1 MKITYNYLDKEF
13 KNPKNIISD
22 WKKLIKTTDF
32 TLGHKVEEFEKKISK
47 FLKIKYIISTNNGT
61 DALKLAL
68 KSIGIKNGDEVITV
82 CNSFYASAGAIVA
95 LGAKPVFVDCDE
107 RYQIDINSISKS
119 INKKTKAI
127 MPVHWG
133 GASPDMNKI
142 IKLAKKFKIKVVED
156 ACMGIGG
163 DVMGKSPGSFG
174 DISAFS
180 MHPLKSLNVMGD
192 GGFVG
197 TNNKLLFEWLK
208 KYRNHGMI
216 DRDRISIWGENFRL
230 QPLQAVVALN
240 QLKKLKKVIKI
251 RNQNAKFLDTE
262 LIKLESNIKIP
273 ERKKGFQE
281 TFALYMACFKKR
293 DQLRK
298 YLLKNGVETKIHY
311 PIPLH
316 LQKASKK
323 YNYKKKDFPISEKQS
338 KSLISIPVH
347 QYLNDKHMKYICDL
361 IKKFYKK
368 KNAFS

>member
-1 MKITYNYLDKEF
+1 MLIKYNYLDKEF
-13 KNPKNIISD
+13 KNPKDIFLD

-32 TLGHKVEEFEKKISK
+32 TLGHKVEEFESKIAK
-47 FLKIKYIISTNNGT
+47 FLDIKYIISTNNGT
-61 DALKLAL
+61 DALKLSL
-68 KSIGIKNGDEVITV
+68 KSLGIKNGDEVITV

-95 LGAKPVFVDCDE
+95 LGAKPVFVDSDE
-107 RYQIDINSISKS
+107 RYQININLIEKK
-119 INKKTKAI
+119 ITKKTRAI

-133 GASPDMNKI
+133 GASPDMKKI
-142 IKLAKKFKIKVVED
+142 MKIAKKFNLKVVED

-163 DVMGKSPGSFG
+163 KIKGKSPGSFG

-197 TNNKLLFEWLK
+197 TNNKSLFKWLK

-216 DRDRISIWGENFRL
+216 NRDRISIWGENFRL

-240 QLKKLKKVIKI
+240 QLKKLNRVIKI
-251 RNQNAKFLDTE
+251 RNKNANILDRE
-262 LIKLESNIKIP
+262 LIKLKPYVEIP
-273 ERKKGFQE
+273 IRPKGFKE

-293 DQLRK
+293 DRLRE
-298 YLLKNGVETKIHY
+298 YLLKYGVETKIHY

-316 LQKASKK
+316 LQEASKK
-323 YNYKKKDFPISEKQS
+323 YKYKKNDFPISERQS

-347 QYLNDKHMKYICDL
+347 QYLNNRHMKYICDL

-368 KNAFS
+368 

>member
-1 MKITYNYLDKEF
+1 MKIRYNYLSQEF
-13 KNPKNIISD
+13 ENTKNIFFE

-32 TLGHKVEEFEKKISK
+32 TLGHKVEEFEKKIGK
-47 FLKIKYIISTNNGT
+47 FLNIKYIISTNNGT
-61 DALKLAL
+61 DALKLSL

-95 LGAKPVFVDCDE
+95 LGARPVFIDCDD
-107 RYQIDINSISKS
+107 RFQMNYNLISNAIN
-119 INKKTKAI
+119 NKTKAI

-133 GASPDMNKI
+133 GASPDMDKI
-142 IKLAKKFKIKVVED
+142 TKIAKKYNLKVIED

-163 DVMGKSPGSFG
+163 NILGKSPGSFG

-197 TNNKLLFEWLK
+197 TNNKSIFNWLK

-216 DRDRISIWGENFRL
+216 DRDRISFWGENFRL

-251 RNQNAKFLDTE
+251 RNNNAKYLDKQ
-262 LIKLESNIKIP
+262 LSALYPNVKIP
-273 ERKKGFQE
+273 PRPRGFKE
-281 TFALYMACFKKR
+281 TFALYMANFSKR
-293 DQLRK
+293 NELRS
-298 YLLKNGVETKIHY
+298 YLLKRGVETKIHY

-323 YNYKKKDFPISEKQS
+323 FNYKKKDFPVAEKQS
-338 KSLISIPVH
+338 KSLITIPVH
-347 QYLNDKHMKYICDL
+347 QYLDMKHMQYISNL
-361 IKKFYKK
+361 IRKFYEK
-368 KNAFS
+368 